1 VRALGGVMSAEHPL
15 FLKMQYNGAAAMEEL
30 ASYDPGKLIV
40 GILGGA
46 RGTTRDTF
54 ELAGQSEKHGGR
66 VALFGRKINLAEAP
80 LELVRL
86 MRGVIERNIT
96 SADAVK
102 AYHDYLGKHKL
113 KPDRDLKTD
122 MEITDPVLKA

>member
-1 VRALGGVMSAEHPL
+1 
-15 FLKMQYNGAAAMEEL
+15 MQSNGAAAMEEL

-54 ELAGQSEKHGGR
+54 ELASQCEKHGGR
-66 VALFGRKINLAEAP
+66 VALFGRKFNFAEAP

-86 MRGVIERNIT
+86 MRGVIEGNIK

-102 AYHDYLGKHKL
+102 SYHDYLTKHKL
-113 KPDRDLKTD
+113 TPDRDLKTD
-122 MEITDPVLKA
+122 IEITDPVLKA